1 MNHFAYNSSPTVVLI
16 TGLSTN
22 VLTVPYLL
30 HAHGVARTT
39 FQRMKKRGTA
49 NPPKQVPHNKGKRIM
64 EDAGYE
70 KTYNNPRRMFVLS
83 KMKAF
88 KNTEEG
94 MTATPEDN
102 KVRKTV
108 E

>member
-1 MNHFAYNSSPTVVLI
+1 
-16 TGLSTN
+16 
-22 VLTVPYLL
+22 
-30 HAHGVARTT
+30 
-39 FQRMKKRGTA
+39 
-49 NPPKQVPHNKGKRIM
+49 M
-64 EDAGYE
+64 EDAGFE

-83 KMKAF
+83 KMEAF

-102 KVRKTV
+102 KVRKTI